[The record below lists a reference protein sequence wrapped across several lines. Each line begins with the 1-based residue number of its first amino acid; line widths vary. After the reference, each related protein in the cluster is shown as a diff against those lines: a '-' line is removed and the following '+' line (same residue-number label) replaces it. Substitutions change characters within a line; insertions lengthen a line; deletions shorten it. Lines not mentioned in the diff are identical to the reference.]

1 MDDYLFL
8 AVFSGLFGGL
18 CGFLLGFGESMQ
30 AVDAFLVAALFN
42 PGF

>member
-18 CGFLLGFGESMQ
+18 CGFLLGFGEGMQ
-30 AVDAFLVAALFN
+30 AGDALLVAALFN